1 MLIGLDDTEGFA
13 RTNVPQVD
21 EGGVASLGVIRKE
34 GAIDQQGAAIPVAQI
49 RKLLRLKGVEELD
62 IGYSGFGEDG
72 AAT

>member
-1 MLIGLDDTEGFA
+1 MSIGLYDTEGSA

-21 EGGVASLGVIRKE
+21 EGGVASLGVTCKE

-49 RKLLRLKGVEELD
+49 RKLLRFKGVEELD
-62 IGYSGFGEDG
+62 IGYPGFGEDG